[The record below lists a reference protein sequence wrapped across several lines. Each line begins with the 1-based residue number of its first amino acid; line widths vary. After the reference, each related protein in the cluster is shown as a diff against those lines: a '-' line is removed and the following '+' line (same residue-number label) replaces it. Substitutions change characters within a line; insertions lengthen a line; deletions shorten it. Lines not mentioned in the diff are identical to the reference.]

1 MVLQVAFDQLC
12 HQPVQRA
19 ATGGDELQDV
29 FALAVS
35 FKRSFD
41 GLDLPLDASCAG
53 DHLGSTFGSV

>member
-1 MVLQVAFDQLC
+1 MVLQVTLDQLC

-19 ATGGDELQDV
+19 ATGGDKLEDV

-41 GLDLPLDASCAG
+41 GLNLPLDAPCAG
-53 DHLGSTFGSV
+53 DHLGSTFGGV